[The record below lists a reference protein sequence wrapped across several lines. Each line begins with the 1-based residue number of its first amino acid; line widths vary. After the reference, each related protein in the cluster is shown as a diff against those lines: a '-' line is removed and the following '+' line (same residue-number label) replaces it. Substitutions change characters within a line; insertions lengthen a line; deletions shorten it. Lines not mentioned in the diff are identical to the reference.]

1 MQAQV
6 PLNMKPIET
15 TGPTSSTDS
24 KDQNQKK
31 IWPYNP
37 GKGVLKHSKIGKMKR
52 QRNIVQMK
60 EQGKNSQDQINEE
73 EIDKLSEK
81 EFRIKMIQNLK
92 NRMDKIQESF
102 HIYNEDREEIKNK
115 QW

>member
-6 PLNMKPIET
+6 PLNLKPTET

-60 EQGKNSQDQINEE
+60 EQVKNSQDQINKE
-73 EIDKLSEK
+73 EIGKLPEK
-81 EFRIKMIQNLK
+81 ELIIM
-92 NRMDKIQESF
+92 
-102 HIYNEDREEIKNK
+102 
-115 QW
+115 

>member
-60 EQGKNSQDQINEE
+60 EQPRNTYVQTNKK
-73 EIDKLSEK
+73 EIDNLTEK
-81 EFRIKMIQNLK
+81 
-92 NRMDKIQESF
+92 
-102 HIYNEDREEIKNK
+102 
-115 QW
+115 